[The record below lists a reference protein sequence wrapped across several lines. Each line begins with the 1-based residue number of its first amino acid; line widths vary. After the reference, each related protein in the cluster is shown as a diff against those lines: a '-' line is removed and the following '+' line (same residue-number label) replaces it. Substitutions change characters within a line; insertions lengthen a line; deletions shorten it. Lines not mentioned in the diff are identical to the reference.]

1 MFSDVPGQERAKRYF
16 ANAFARGLNH
26 AYLFVGESG
35 FDAVDFGGRFGEEA
49 SSKAGFVLELAA
61 TIVAGPATPFAD
73 DASALPGTARTQ
85 FERASSG
92 VHPDLSVIARE
103 GDSIRLEQMQE
114 IESQVALKPLAGAAR
129 VWVIPE
135 ADRLKVEAAN
145 KLLKT
150 LEEPPP
156 HVFFLLTSGAP
167 ERVLST
173 IVSRCQLIEF
183 EPVSDEGVRA
193 FLQERGGLDAATVA
207 ALARLSGGSVERA
220 ARLADDR
227 RGDDRRGTYLACAGR
242 LVHGDRQAAQAFINE
257 VAADQAGIARRVD
270 ERLDRQAREAE
281 TLWPD
286 PRDQAW
292 YVKGLKARAKRELD
306 RLSRQAS
313 VEALDHLISWLRDLW
328 AVGQAGEE
336 AALNRDHSAE
346 LRTQSVARPEY
357 YGHLLE
363 LTAASRKDL
372 YMNVDRG
379 LALAALF
386 SRFEEVTRSG

>member
-1 MFSDVPGQERAKRYF
+1 MFAEVPGQERAKRYF

-49 SSKAGFVLELAA
+49 VSKAGFVLELAA
-61 TIVAGPATPFAD
+61 TIVATSATPDSDGAY
-73 DASALPGTARTQ
+73 AVPGDLRTQ
-85 FERASSG
+85 LERARSG
-92 VHPDLSVIARE
+92 AHPDLTVIARE
-103 GDSIRLEQMQE
+103 GDSIRLEQIQE
-114 IESQVALKPLAGAAR
+114 IESQVALKPLTGAAR

-135 ADRLKVEAAN
+135 ADKLKTEAAN

-167 ERVLST
+167 ERVLAT

-183 EPVSDEGVRA
+183 EPVPDEVVRA
-193 FLQERGGLDAATVA
+193 FLQERGGLDGPTVA
-207 ALARLSGGSVERA
+207 ALARLSRGSVERA

-227 RGDDRRGTYLACAGR
+227 SGDDRRGAYLACAGR
-242 LVHGDRQAAQAFINE
+242 LVHGDREAAQAFVNE
-257 VAADQAGIARRVD
+257 VAADEAGIGQRVG

-281 TLWPD
+281 TMWPD
-286 PRDQAW
+286 PKDQAW

-306 RLSRQAS
+306 RLSRRAA
-313 VEALDHLISWLRDLW
+313 VEALDHLMSWLRDLW

-336 AALNRDHSAE
+336 AALNRDHSVE
-346 LRTQSVARPEY
+346 LRTQSAARPEY

-363 LTAASRKDL
+363 LAAATRKDL
-372 YMNVDRG
+372 YMNIDRG
-379 LALAALF
+379 LAFAALF